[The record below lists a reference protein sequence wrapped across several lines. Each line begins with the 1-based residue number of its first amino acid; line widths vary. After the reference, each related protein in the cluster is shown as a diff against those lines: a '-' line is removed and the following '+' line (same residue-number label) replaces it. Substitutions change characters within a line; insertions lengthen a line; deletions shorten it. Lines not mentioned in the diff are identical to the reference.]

1 MEVLIESFYEHK
13 GKMINSG
20 KTRNN
25 KTVHIPCDKNL
36 TGEFVN
42 AKITNAKTFYLNGE
56 LL

>member
-1 MEVLIESFYEHK
+1 
-13 GKMINSG
+13 MINSG

-25 KTVHIPCDKNL
+25 KTVHIPCDKDL